1 MDIENDIKNK
11 EISVLVR
18 DRSGI
23 IYEGRAESISSVNEY
38 GEFDV
43 LALHANFISLIRK
56 ELVLRDSKGIIKRL
70 PITSG
75 LARVAD
81 NRVEVYLG
89 VVRSERSRI

>member
-1 MDIENDIKNK
+1 MDSKDQKRGNDLSI
-11 EISVLVR
+11 LVR

-23 IYEGRAESISSVNEY
+23 IFEGNADSVSSVNEH

-43 LALHANFISLIRK
+43 LALHANFISLIRN
-56 ELVLRDSKGIIKRL
+56 ELILRVHGAIIKRF

-75 LARVAD
+75 LVKVAE

-89 VVRSERSRI
+89 VVRSRTTSL